1 MKRIILGAAFAGAF
15 CAPAFAQ
22 SASTCA
28 DYMAADNAGRMAIAA
43 ELESTNSQ
51 AGDTA
56 NMSSAEI
63 QAKLDA
69 NCTAHPEM
77 ILIEVLKV
85 E

>member
-1 MKRIILGAAFAGAF
+1 MQRIILGAVIAGALS
-15 CAPAFAQ
+15 APAFAQ
-22 SASTCA
+22 NAATCA
-28 DYMAADNAGRMAIAA
+28 DYMAADNTGKMAIAA

-51 AGDTA
+51 AGDAA
-56 NMSSAEI
+56 NLDSAAI